1 MNRRSWIGGA
11 GDGDAGDDDVGEL
24 TKEILSRVDENLDEY
39 LTNADEFVMSPLA
52 NVENRM
58 EMTRAG
64 NLDENVRVQDDDS
77 RPTRD
82 KAKGNVL
89 HSRQVARHSSVQRRS
104 EVARV
109 ED

>member
-11 GDGDAGDDDVGEL
+11 GDDDADDAGVGQL
-24 TKEILSRVDENLDEY
+24 TKEILSRVDENLDEH
-39 LTNADEFVMSPLA
+39 LTDADEFVMSPLA

-82 KAKGNVL
+82 MAKETFAQKA
-89 HSRQVARHSSVQRRS
+89 ARKALER
-104 EVARV
+104 
-109 ED
+109 

>member
-1 MNRRSWIGGA
+1 M
-11 GDGDAGDDDVGEL
+11 L
-24 TKEILSRVDENLDEY
+24 
-39 LTNADEFVMSPLA
+39 PLA
-52 NVENRM
+52 NVSNRM

-77 RPTRD
+77 RPTRN
-82 KAKGNVL
+82 KAKGNVV
-89 HSRQVARHSSVQRRS
+89 HSRQVARHSSVKRRS